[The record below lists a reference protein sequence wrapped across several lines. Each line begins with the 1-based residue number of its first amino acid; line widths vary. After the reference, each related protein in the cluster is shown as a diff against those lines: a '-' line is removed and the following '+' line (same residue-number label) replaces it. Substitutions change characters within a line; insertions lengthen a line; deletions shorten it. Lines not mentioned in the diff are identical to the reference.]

1 MFEKKTWVNRQSEHP
16 ARRRLTPTGNDNEYD
31 VARAEGVIMEDG
43 DAFDAETM
51 NDLEKRVA
59 EGFSTLDPADLGADV
74 CVQVYACVKS
84 GTVYELTGS
93 GAVGRCKIPA
103 AWNSG
108 DTWSVNGKA
117 VPAYCGADAVDSD
130 CIVAGRWVLFT
141 FDGQRLDFNGGGGL
155 SSGKL
160 AQATAAESDVLSGK
174 KFYAGNKNLKT
185 GTLALSGSAGTG
197 DVLRGAT
204 FYKDDPKSKL
214 TGTLA
219 LSGNANAAQVLSG
232 YTFYKDNAKSKQ
244 TGTMANRGAASA
256 TIAPGGSYTI
266 AEGYHNGG
274 GRVTASKDYAGRC
287 IYASAHVGPGTTGGD
302 GRQDLEQVLYA
313 DGTWV
318 TSASAWGCRFVKAGR
333 VRIRGNYYKC
343 DGNRTRYISIGSTS
357 LLSLGAN
364 TRGDYSFDQTV
375 SVSNGTTLSVTGDTF
390 RLNDALWITIEIA

>member
-219 LSGNANAAQVLSG
+219 LTGNANAAQVLSG
-232 YTFYKDNAKSKQ
+232 YTFYKDNAKSKL
-244 TGTMANRGAASA
+244 TGSMANRGTWTS
-256 TIAPGGSYTI
+256 TISPGSSVTI
-266 AEGYHNGG
+266 PAGYHNGNG
-274 GRVTASKDYAGRC
+274 WVQASKDYAGRC
-287 IYASAHVGPGTTGGD
+287 VYASAHVGPGSTAGD

-318 TSASAWGCRFVKAGR
+318 TSASAWGCTFVKAGT
-333 VRIRGNYYKC
+333 VRIRGNYYKS
-343 DGNRTRYISIGSTS
+343 DPNRTRYITIGGTT

-364 TRGDYSFDQTV
+364 TRRDYSFDKTV
-375 SVSNGTTLSVTGDTF
+375 SVGNGTALSVTGDTF

>member
-197 DVLRGAT
+197 DVLKGAT

-232 YTFYKDNAKSKQ
+232 YTFYKDNAKSKL
-244 TGTMANRGAASA
+244 TGSMANRGAWTS
-256 TIAPGGSYTI
+256 TISPGGSVTVP
-266 AEGYHNGG
+266 AGYHNGN
-274 GRVTASKDYAGRC
+274 GRVQASKDYAGRC
-287 IYASAHVGPGTTGGD
+287 IYASAHVGPGSTGGD

-318 TSASAWGCRFVKAGR
+318 TSASAWGCTFVKAGT
-333 VRIRGNYYKC
+333 VRIRGNYYKS
-343 DGNRTRYISIGSTS
+343 DPNRTRYITIGGTT

-364 TRGDYSFDQTV
+364 TRRDYSFDKTV
-375 SVSNGTTLSVTGDTF
+375 SVGNGTALSVTGDTF

>member
-1 MFEKKTWVNRQSEHP
+1 M
-16 ARRRLTPTGNDNEYD
+16 
-31 VARAEGVIMEDG
+31 
-43 DAFDAETM
+43 
-51 NDLEKRVA
+51 A
-59 EGFSTLDPADLGADV
+59 EGFSTLDPADLGVNV

-185 GTLALSGSAGTG
+185 GTLALSG
-197 DVLRGAT
+197 
-204 FYKDDPKSKL
+204 
-214 TGTLA
+214 
-219 LSGNANAAQVLSG
+219 NANAAQVLSG

-244 TGTMANRGAASA
+244 TGSMANRGSIS
-256 TIAPGGSYTI
+256 TTLNPGGSKSYSAGYYSGGTI
-266 AEGYHNGG
+266 N
-274 GRVTASKDYAGRC
+274 C
-287 IYASAHVGPGTTGGD
+287 NSATSVIKTTT
-302 GRQDLEQVLYA
+302 LNIS
-313 DGTWV
+313 GTWSQN
-318 TSASAWGCRFVKAGR
+318 TASASAPGTIVGIKSMWRNGDSSSPR
-333 VRIRGNYYKC
+333 
-343 DGNRTRYISIGSTS
+343 SISTS
-357 LLSLGAN
+357 GS
-364 TRGDYSFDQTV
+364 
-375 SVSNGTTLSVTGDTF
+375 TLSVEWDSYDGSLSLSFTV
-390 RLNDALWITIEIA
+390 AYI

>member
-1 MFEKKTWVNRQSEHP
+1 M
-16 ARRRLTPTGNDNEYD
+16 
-31 VARAEGVIMEDG
+31 
-43 DAFDAETM
+43 
-51 NDLEKRVA
+51 
-59 EGFSTLDPADLGADV
+59 
-74 CVQVYACVKS
+74 
-84 GTVYELTGS
+84 
-93 GAVGRCKIPA
+93 
-103 AWNSG
+103 
-108 DTWSVNGKA
+108 
-117 VPAYCGADAVDSD
+117 
-130 CIVAGRWVLFT
+130 
-141 FDGQRLDFNGGGGL
+141 
-155 SSGKL
+155 
-160 AQATAAESDVLSGK
+160 
-174 KFYAGNKNLKT
+174 
-185 GTLALSGSAGTG
+185 
-197 DVLRGAT
+197 LRGAT

-343 DGNRTRYISIGSTS
+343 DGYRTRYISIGSTS
-357 LLSLGAN
+357 LLSLGVN
-364 TRGDYSFDQTV
+364 TKGDYSFDQTV

>member
-232 YTFYKDNAKSKQ
+232 YTFYKDNAKSKL

-287 IYASAHVGPGTTGGD
+287 IYASAHVGPGTSGGD

>member
-16 ARRRLTPTGNDNEYD
+16 ARRRLTPTGNDNEFD

-232 YTFYKDNAKSKQ
+232 YTFYKDNAKSKL

-357 LLSLGAN
+357 LLSLGVN

>member
-244 TGTMANRGAASA
+244 TGTMANKGAVSASVDPGSTY
-256 TIAPGGSYTI
+256 TIPAGYHDGNGHVSGNRKYNTVYLGQQDSPWAGFSYNVKANYPSIYNKLSRNNFIAIPHKYDGSCGDGSYRNTGNCGDFI
-266 AEGYHNGG
+266 SYNASTGVVTMNGFG
-274 GRVTASKDYAGRC
+274 VGTQGQIRMTVMFKLYM
-287 IYASAHVGPGTTGGD
+287 IY
-302 GRQDLEQVLYA
+302 
-313 DGTWV
+313 
-318 TSASAWGCRFVKAGR
+318 
-333 VRIRGNYYKC
+333 
-343 DGNRTRYISIGSTS
+343 
-357 LLSLGAN
+357 
-364 TRGDYSFDQTV
+364 
-375 SVSNGTTLSVTGDTF
+375 
-390 RLNDALWITIEIA
+390 

>member
-232 YTFYKDNAKSKQ
+232 YTFYKDNAKSKL

-287 IYASAHVGPGTTGGD
+287 IYASAHVGPGTPGGD

>member
-16 ARRRLTPTGNDNEYD
+16 ARRRLTPTGNDNEFD

-232 YTFYKDNAKSKQ
+232 YTFYKDNAKSKL

-287 IYASAHVGPGTTGGD
+287 IYASAHVGPGTPGGD

-357 LLSLGAN
+357 LLSLGVN